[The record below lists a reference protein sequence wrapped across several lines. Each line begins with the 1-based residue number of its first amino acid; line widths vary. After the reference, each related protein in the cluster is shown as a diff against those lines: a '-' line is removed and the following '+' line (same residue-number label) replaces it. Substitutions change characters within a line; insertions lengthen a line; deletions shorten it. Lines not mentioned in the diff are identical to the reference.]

1 MKKAIILTI
10 IFLLGST
17 NLSQADF
24 LFEGAGVRPISM
36 GGAFVGLA
44 DDANC
49 VYYNPAGLAYLKER
63 EEIFMYGNRFDLID
77 IAQITLAQQNM
88 GFSLLR
94 QKADLFKSK
103 DHPDQTS
110 MAESIFALAF
120 GRELFPKSH
129 FPVALGGSLTFLLLD
144 SSEGNDGGLGL
155 DLGALTKIRE
165 GISVGL
171 SFRNVGTQVRNE
183 DVPTV
188 VTMGVAYEVREGI
201 VVTTDLAVRKGENKT
216 DKSFHLGAEMKI
228 LEVIR
233 LRGGINN
240 GGVIFGMGFSE
251 GNWQLDGA
259 YSIFSSDLETKD
271 AFCLD
276 VGFKF

>member
-1 MKKAIILTI
+1 MKKVLILTI
-10 IFLLGST
+10 ILS
-17 NLSQADF
+17 LSQISAAKAAF

-63 EEIFMYGNRFDLID
+63 EELFMYGSRFDLVKIS
-77 IAQITLAQQNM
+77 QVTLAQKNM

-94 QKADLFKSK
+94 QNADLYKSK
-103 DHPDQTS
+103 DHPDGS
-110 MAESIFALAF
+110 GIAESIFALAF
-120 GRELFPKSH
+120 GRELFPKSD

-155 DLGALTKIRE
+155 DLGVLVKLKK
-165 GISVGL
+165 GISAGL
-171 SFRNVGTQVRNE
+171 SLRNAGAQVRDE

-188 VTMGVAYEVREGI
+188 VAAGVAYEVRKGI
-201 VVTTDLAVRKGENKT
+201 VLTTDISVRKGENKT
-216 DKSFHLGAEMKI
+216 SKSFHLGAEMEI

-240 GGVIFGMGFSE
+240 GAIIFGMGFSQ

-259 YSIFSSDLETKD
+259 YSIFDSNLDQKD
-271 AFCLD
+271 AFYLD

>member
-1 MKKAIILTI
+1 MKKVLILTI
-10 IFLLGST
+10 ILSLGSV
-17 NLSQADF
+17 SASWAEF

-63 EEIFMYGNRFDLID
+63 EELFMYGSRFDLVKIS
-77 IAQITLAQQNM
+77 QVTLAQKNM

-94 QKADLFKSK
+94 QKADLYKSK
-103 DHPDQTS
+103 DHPDGS
-110 MAESIFALAF
+110 AMSESIFALAF
-120 GRELFPKSH
+120 GRELFPNSA

-144 SSEGNDGGLGL
+144 STEGNDGGIGL
-155 DLGALTKIRE
+155 DLGMLVKWKE
-165 GISVGL
+165 GISAGL
-171 SFRNVGTQVRNE
+171 SIRNAATEVRGE
-183 DVPTV
+183 EVPV
-188 VTMGVAYEVREGI
+188 VVATGVAYEVRKGI
-201 VVTTDLAVRKGENKT
+201 VIATDLAVRKGENKT
-216 DKSFHLGAEMKI
+216 SKSFHLGAEMEI

-240 GGVIFGMGFSE
+240 GAIIFGMGFAQ

-259 YSIFSSDLETKD
+259 YSIFNSDLDTKD
-271 AFCLD
+271 AFYFD